1 MNREKKIIYKRKI
14 LEEMQKNLFRR
25 KEQKNNFKKVGEV
38 RKSK

>member
-25 KEQKNNFKKVGEV
+25 KEQKNYFKKVGEA

>member
-25 KEQKNNFKKVGEV
+25 KEQKNNFKKVVEA